1 MSNTVST
8 EAVPE
13 SVVLAVQSLLR
24 AERAVRTYP
33 LHHPACE
40 EALADS
46 ARKLD
51 AILPLD
57 LEVKMD
63 GFAWQKLPLL
73 ETLVP
78 TDLPGRL
85 YRDGVRAL
93 RMRRGLELDEL
104 RRFTLAMALP
114 IDADDLSEDYVTR
127 LWEADLPHVQIL
139 AVDPYIDLESPDDV
153 LEGKETP
160 TEEIKELPDA
170 SSELNI
176 PPPPDEAF
184 RVSSEDAQRIAEEV
198 EAAKVHPPWESFVGA
213 IFEILS
219 LGETEARTADLVRLL
234 EATFQRLLSEGR
246 FHIALSILE
255 RLRDQAPEAAGPAIR
270 ESLTRMPRPDRLSD
284 LQRALEARICPPEL
298 VAGILLLLGDGVPD
312 TVCEFLEASNEETA
326 RRLYIDVLVMM
337 GDPAFETVL
346 ECFRRGSEE
355 TRVCFTRVLYKLR
368 DPRAIPAL
376 IEKLPAAPQA
386 LRREIVR
393 TLAVTHEDRALER
406 LLDVAMN
413 DDDPSCRIIAL
424 LALTRGCPHL
434 DHEPL
439 LARVQSREFV
449 GLSDQ
454 EKNALFRAVAAIGG
468 EKTVPFLR
476 KRLQPRRF
484 FGRRSSG
491 DWERCADALA
501 RIGTSSAIQLLANLA
516 QSKNAELAAVCGA
529 AFVSSRKEGS

>member
-1 MSNTVST
+1 MST

-270 ESLTRMPRPDRLSD
+270 ESLTRMSRPDRLSD

-298 VAGILLLLGDGVPD
+298 VAGILLLLGDDVPD

-368 DPRAIPAL
+368 DPRAIPVL

>member
-1 MSNTVST
+1 VSNTVST

-24 AERAVRTYP
+24 AERTVRTYP

-219 LGETEARTADLVRLL
+219 LGEAEARTADLVRLL

-270 ESLTRMPRPDRLSD
+270 ESLTRMSRPDRLSD

-298 VAGILLLLGDGVPD
+298 VAGILLLLGDDVPD

-368 DPRAIPAL
+368 DPRAIPVL

-434 DHEPL
+434 DHEAL

>member
-1 MSNTVST
+1 MST

-13 SVVLAVQSLLR
+13 SVVLAVKSLLR

-57 LEVKMD
+57 LEVKTD
-63 GFAWQKLPLL
+63 GFAWQKLPLS

-93 RMRRGLELDEL
+93 QMRRGLELEEL

-127 LWEADLPHVQIL
+127 LWEADLPHVQVL
-139 AVDPYIDLESPDDV
+139 SVDPYIDLESPDDV

-160 TEEIKELPDA
+160 TEEIKELADA
-170 SSELNI
+170 STELNI

-234 EATFQRLLSEGR
+234 EAAFQRLLSEGR
-246 FHIALSILE
+246 FQIALSILE
-255 RLRDQAPEAAGPAIR
+255 RFRDDAPEAAGPAVR
-270 ESLTRMPRPDRLSD
+270 ESLTRMSRPDRISD

-298 VAGILLLLGDGVPD
+298 VARILLLLGDDVLD

-337 GDPAFETVL
+337 GNLAFETVL
-346 ECFRRGSEE
+346 ERFRRGSEE

-368 DPRAIPAL
+368 DPRAIPVL
-376 IEKLPAAPQA
+376 IEKLPVAPPA

-406 LLDVAMN
+406 LLDVATN

-424 LALTRGCPHL
+424 SALTTGCPHL

-484 FGRRSSG
+484 FGRHSSG

-516 QSKNAELAAVCGA
+516 QSRNAELAAVCGA

>member
-1 MSNTVST
+1 VSNTVST

-24 AERAVRTYP
+24 AERTVRTYP

-270 ESLTRMPRPDRLSD
+270 ESLTRMSRPDRLSD

-298 VAGILLLLGDGVPD
+298 VAGILLLLGDDVPD

-434 DHEPL
+434 DHEAL